1 VSVAP
6 IRFVKRKFKL
16 KQAPPDGRTQRR
28 MHFERGDDMNRAK
41 KLLVH
46 AAPPAVVASKTY
58 SVRPTA
64 FVFFEKKSGIRRFD
78 VRAGDDGR
86 MPTDQAASLLAIHCV
101 ARQQQPRDFD
111 VMIAA
116 GEDLVEGIV
125 GRANKLIRSCSG
137 FKVAGMP
144 LSRRQHEVLTA
155 ISQNLSNKE
164 IASKLNVSVR
174 TVKFHVSTLLE
185 KFEVR
190 GRVDLMLE
198 AAHCLPIEGV
208 HKRVPMKAASA
219 AAYGGAAAS
228 ALMPLAPAAPR
239 LRISESLDRRAGD

>member
-1 VSVAP
+1 
-6 IRFVKRKFKL
+6 
-16 KQAPPDGRTQRR
+16 
-28 MHFERGDDMNRAK
+28 M
-41 KLLVH
+41 
-46 AAPPAVVASKTY
+46 PA
-58 SVRPTA
+58 
-64 FVFFEKKSGIRRFD
+64 E
-78 VRAGDDGR
+78 
-86 MPTDQAASLLAIHCV
+86 QAASLLAIHCV

-116 GEDLVEGIV
+116 GEDLVDGIV

-144 LSRRQHEVLTA
+144 LSRRQHEVLSA

-164 IASKLNVSVR
+164 IAAKLNVSVR

-198 AAHCLPIEGV
+198 AAEFLPVEGV
-208 HKRVPMKAASA
+208 HKRASA
-219 AAYGGAAAS
+219 KAAAS
-228 ALMPLAPAAPR
+228 ASALAASGAAAGALLPLAPAAAR
-239 LRISESLDRRAGD
+239 LRITESLDRRAGD

>member
-1 VSVAP
+1 
-6 IRFVKRKFKL
+6 
-16 KQAPPDGRTQRR
+16 
-28 MHFERGDDMNRAK
+28 MNRAK
-41 KLLVH
+41 KILPH
-46 AAPPAVVASKTY
+46 SAQPASVVASQSF
-58 SVRPTA
+58 SVRPAA
-64 FVFFEKKSGIRRFD
+64 FVFFDKKSGIRRFD

-86 MPTDQAASLLAIHCV
+86 MPTEQAASLLAIHCV

-116 GEDLVEGIV
+116 GEDLVDGIV

-144 LSRRQHEVLTA
+144 LSRRQHEVLAA

-164 IASKLNVSVR
+164 IAAKLNVSVR

-198 AAHCLPIEGV
+198 AAEFLPIEGV
-208 HKRVPMKAASA
+208 HKRASA
-219 AAYGGAAAS
+219 KAAAS
-228 ALMPLAPAAPR
+228 ASASGASGASASASALLPLAPAVTR
-239 LRISESLDRRAGD
+239 LRIADALDRRAGD

>member
-1 VSVAP
+1 V
-6 IRFVKRKFKL
+6 
-16 KQAPPDGRTQRR
+16 
-28 MHFERGDDMNRAK
+28 NRAK
-41 KLLVH
+41 KILPHSV
-46 AAPPAVVASKTY
+46 PPASVVASKSF

-64 FVFFEKKSGIRRFD
+64 FVFFDKKSGIRRFD
-78 VRAGDDGR
+78 VRAGEDGR
-86 MPTDQAASLLAIHCV
+86 MPTEQAASLLAIHCV

-144 LSRRQHEVLTA
+144 LSRRQHEVLAA

-164 IASKLNVSVR
+164 IAARLNVSVR

-198 AAHCLPIEGV
+198 AAEFLPVEGV
-208 HKRVPMKAASA
+208 HKRPPGKVTSASA
-219 AAYGGAAAS
+219 VGAAAAATG
-228 ALMPLAPAAPR
+228 ALLPLAPGTAAAR
-239 LRISESLDRRAGD
+239 LRIAESLDRRAGD

>member
-1 VSVAP
+1 V
-6 IRFVKRKFKL
+6 
-16 KQAPPDGRTQRR
+16 
-28 MHFERGDDMNRAK
+28 NRAK
-41 KLLVH
+41 KTLPHSVQP
-46 AAPPAVVASKTY
+46 APVVACKSFL
-58 SVRPTA
+58 VRPTS
-64 FVFFEKKSGIRRFD
+64 FVFFEKKSGVRRFD

-86 MPTDQAASLLAIHCV
+86 MPTEQAASLLAIHCV

-116 GEDLVEGIV
+116 GDDLVEGIV

-144 LSRRQHEVLTA
+144 LSRRQHEVLAA

-164 IASKLNVSVR
+164 IAARLNVSVR

-198 AAHCLPIEGV
+198 AAEFLPIEGV
-208 HKRVPMKAASA
+208 HKRPPGKAASA
-219 AAYGGAAAS
+219 AAAGA
-228 ALMPLAPAAPR
+228 LLPLAPAAAR
-239 LRISESLDRRAGD
+239 LRIAESLDRRAGD